1 MDENR
6 EVASIRN
13 ADAEEISKFTDSY
26 ESFNRI
32 INSLQ
37 RKYIELKD
45 EFTANND
52 ELVQANKKL
61 VRLSERNL
69 VATEFLNSILN
80 SISVGVIAVDQNG
93 RITHFNPAASMILGI
108 PLRDPLGKMY
118 RETIPPGNPVYANA
132 LRAAETG
139 RRADSVEK
147 KVELNDG
154 TLLQLSVSTAILKDE
169 QSRACGAVEVF
180 QDLTKLKKMEQEI
193 VRLNTLA
200 ALGEMA
206 ATIAHEV
213 RNPLSGIAG
222 FAALLEK
229 EMAKD
234 DPQRKLVGKII
245 RGVDNLNDTIT
256 SLLNYTRLE
265 EVNKTP
271 VDYGDYVKKI
281 VEQYRQE
288 HSDCSKN
295 IQLTVHPSERQAS
308 SPIMLELDR
317 MLLRQV
323 FSNILNNAVEVC
335 NGSGKIDVRYRKL
348 PRQTAVAK
356 YSKRLLLGVDETV
369 VETIISDTG
378 SGISMENLDSIFAPF
393 FTTKQGG
400 NGLGL
405 AITWKIVKAHGGEV
419 FAESS
424 SKKGTA
430 FHILIPTRIDTENM
444 EC

>member
-6 EVASIRN
+6 EVASRQHTN
-13 ADAEEISKFTDSY
+13 TAEISKFTESY
-26 ESFNRI
+26 AAFNRI

-45 EFTANND
+45 EFTATND

-61 VRLSERNL
+61 VQLSERNL

-108 PLRDPLGKMY
+108 PSRDPLGKMY
-118 RETIPPGNPVYANA
+118 REIIPPGKPVYANA

-147 KVELNDG
+147 KVDLEDG

-169 QSRACGAVEVF
+169 QGRSCGAVEVF

-193 VRLNTLA
+193 ARLNTLA

-229 EMAKD
+229 EMADD
-234 DPQRKLVGKII
+234 DPHRKLVKKII
-245 RGVDNLNDTIT
+245 RGVDSLNDTIT

-265 EVNKTP
+265 EVNKSP
-271 VDYGDYVKKI
+271 VDYADYVKKI

-288 HSDCSKN
+288 HKDRCGNVK
-295 IQLTVHPSERQAS
+295 LTIHAPTGPNAA
-308 SPIMLELDR
+308 PIKLELDK
-317 MLLRQV
+317 MLIRQV
-323 FSNILNNAVEVC
+323 FGNILTNAVEVC
-335 NGSGKIDVRYRKL
+335 KGSGKIDVRYSKL

-369 VETIISDTG
+369 VETVISDTG
-378 SGISMENLDSIFAPF
+378 GGISMEHLDRIFAPF